1 MMTPRRLGSDR
12 APGGVGVASTWKWLG
27 LATAAALL
35 VGTTPAAGQVLAMR
49 LSSTVD
55 LSPVSPQHLPP
66 VTVPGNSAPNDLDPA
81 TAALWTEPG
90 WSAPYTREITSD
102 GSAANGESV
111 SGGLRQVDLAGIRRG
126 LLPGNLALT
135 PPVAGGTI
143 TSPYGWRLNPTGPGS
158 YIHIGQDYGVP
169 CGTPVRAAEA
179 GVVVQSAWAGHS
191 GQRIRV
197 DHGSGVE
204 TAYSH
209 NSLLVAKVG
218 DRVQRGS
225 LLALSGTSG
234 NSTGCHVHFEVY
246 LNGTWVNPAL
256 YLPAVPGAP
265 RLMTPDEMLAIA
277 RSKSAGPATTSRDAG
292 HQHDADGS
300 AAARSGSPAAEDKA
314 PSARKPEVD
323 FPATT
328 EPRTS
333 GPKAPPAKRS
343 PAPRDPAPRP
353 PKTAERTAPATPDDA
368 AETPTEP
375 STPPAAPSTPAEP
388 SDPATPPAA
397 PSTPAEPSQPVVP
410 APKSGDPA
418 EPSDP
423 TTPPAEPSEPTEPTT
438 NPSAPTATPPAE
450 PSDPTTPPAETSPAT
465 APPTEPGTEPD
476 TEATGAPAARPKASK
491 DSGAAPQSAQQA
503 AGTSAAYASVA
514 SFERLCV
521 GFATAA
527 KTLRTASITL
537 DSTELALLRDAV
549 AGAPETPGRELPE
562 LENLDETTTVGDA
575 AEVCAVL
582 FEDSG
587 TAPAAGAAHAGK

>member
-1 MMTPRRLGSDR
+1 MRF
-12 APGGVGVASTWKWLG
+12 VAS
-27 LATAAALL
+27 
-35 VGTTPAAGQVLAMR
+35 AAGAPIA
-49 LSSTVD
+49 
-55 LSPVSPQHLPP
+55 SPYLPP
-66 VTVPGNSAPNDLDPA
+66 VTVPGRSAPNGVAPA
-81 TAALWTEPG
+81 TAALWTTPG
-90 WSAPYTREITSD
+90 WSPSYTPEITSD

-111 SGGLRQVDLAGIRRG
+111 SRGLRQVDLAGIRRG

-218 DRVQRGS
+218 DRVQRGN

-265 RLMTPDEMLAIA
+265 RLMTPDEMLAIS

-292 HQHDADGS
+292 HQHDAGGS

-314 PSARKPEVD
+314 PSTRKPEVD
-323 FPATT
+323 SPATT
-328 EPRTS
+328 DPRTS

-353 PKTAERTAPATPDDA
+353 PKTAEHTAPAKPDDA

-388 SDPATPPAA
+388 S
-397 PSTPAEPSQPVVP
+397 QPVVP
-410 APKSGDPA
+410 APKSGEPADPSDPATAAKPSDPTEPTTNPSAPAATPSA

-438 NPSAPTATPPAE
+438 NPSAPAATAPAEPGGPATPPAE
-450 PSDPTTPPAETSPAT
+450 SSPAT
-465 APPTEPGTEPD
+465 APPTEPGPEPD
-476 TEATGAPAARPKASK
+476 TEATGAPAAHPKASR

-503 AGTSAAYASVA
+503 AGTPAADASVA

-521 GFATAA
+521 GYATAA

-537 DSTELALLRDAV
+537 DSTELALLRDVV
-549 AGAPETPGRELPE
+549 AGATETPGPELPE